1 VVEDSHCGGGLLVA
15 VHLLFAE
22 IIVHVMKVQ
31 FK

>member
-1 VVEDSHCGGGLLVA
+1 VVEDSHRSGGLLVA